1 MGTGRR
7 SRQRAVGAAALPEPG
22 GRARLGRVPGPVVPP
37 AGGSSSPGGAGGGG
51 RGPRFRPGS
60 VPTAGLA
67 PTGSAGPALRDTA
80 RRHGGAV
87 CLLSPAHRAAACA
100 QLKAAGVGTCRSWR
114 KGIETSRL
122 VLIVFHLLRE
132 YVIFVWVCR
141 DFPNLF
147 CKSQMIQCSLVYVRI
162 YNKAY
167 DKVFLE
173 INKNAFPRKQFIY
186 GKMQVT

>member
-37 AGGSSSPGGAGGGG
+37 VGGSSSPGGAGGGG

-100 QLKAAGVGTCRSWR
+100 QLKAAGVGAVYMS
-114 KGIETSRL
+114 
-122 VLIVFHLLRE
+122 LLEKRNRNVSLGFDRFSSAE
-132 YVIFVWVCR
+132 RVC
-141 DFPNLF
+141 NF
-147 CKSQMIQCSLVYVRI
+147 CLGV
-162 YNKAY
+162 
-167 DKVFLE
+167 
-173 INKNAFPRKQFIY
+173 P
-186 GKMQVT
+186 